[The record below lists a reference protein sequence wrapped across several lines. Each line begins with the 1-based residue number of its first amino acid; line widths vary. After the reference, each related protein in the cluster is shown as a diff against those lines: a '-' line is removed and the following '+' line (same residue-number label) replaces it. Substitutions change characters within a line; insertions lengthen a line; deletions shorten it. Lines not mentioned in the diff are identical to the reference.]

1 MSKNSSGVLRQSAYS
16 DNLVCCL
23 PGCGLEV
30 FIHDPHQGLCFCDN
44 HKHFTKKDVDDFCDK
59 YYTDGEGSGS
69 DSSDEEDNISNDVVP
84 IVAVTASNTTTT
96 TNNNINITNVNAGG
110 TNITNVNAGGTLT
123 NYFNARLPVKHS
135 LAEERKTL
143 KMKT

>member
-30 FIHDPHQGLCFCDN
+30 FIHDPDQGLCFCDN
-44 HKHFTKKDVDDFCDK
+44 HKHFTRNDVEDFCYK

-69 DSSDEEDNISNDVVP
+69 GSSDEEDISNDVVP
-84 IVAVTASNTTTT
+84 SIAATASNTTHNTTTTT
-96 TNNNINITNVNAGG
+96 TNYNNINITTVN
-110 TNITNVNAGGTLT
+110 GGTLT
-123 NYFNARLPVKHS
+123 NYFGSIGYLPNIH
-135 LAEERKTL
+135 
-143 KMKT
+143 